1 MVPDDLGQQ
10 LHDKETRGE
19 PLTPP
24 ESAQLDEWY
33 RQQDAAE
40 VAAIN
45 GNNGTLAVAVLR
57 KQVNE
62 ALDQMKAVAGD
73 IHELAN
79 TNERLQNEVATL
91 RARLARQAQPA

>member
-19 PLTPP
+19 PLAPR
-24 ESAQLDEWY
+24 ERAQLDEWY

-40 VAAIN
+40 AAAID
-45 GNNGTLAVAVLR
+45 GNNGKLAVAALR
-57 KQVNE
+57 QQVNE
-62 ALDQMKAVAGD
+62 ALDQMKAIAGD

-79 TNERLQNEVATL
+79 ANERLHNEVAML